1 MFELVP
7 TALPE
12 VKLIRPRR
20 FQDARGF
27 LSETYHAEKFARLGI
42 DDRFVQDNH
51 SRSQRGTLRGL
62 HFQLRHP
69 QSKLCRVVSGE
80 VLDVAVDIRVGSPTF
95 GQHVAALLSADNGL
109 MIYVP
114 RGFAH
119 GFSVLSEGADFLY
132 KCGDLY
138 RPDDEGG
145 VLYCD
150 PALAIDW
157 RVAEPVLSAKD
168 QAYRPLSAIEPSA
181 LPRYRPPGG

>member
-1 MFELVP
+1 MFELLP
-7 TALPE
+7 TAIPE

-20 FQDARGF
+20 FQDARGYF
-27 LSETYHAEKFARLGI
+27 SETWHESKFAGLGI
-42 DDRFVQDNH
+42 PDRFVQDNH

-69 QSKLCRVVSGE
+69 QSKLCRVVSGQ
-80 VLDVAVDIRVGSPTF
+80 VLDVAVDVRAGSPTF
-95 GQHVAALLSADNGL
+95 GRHVSALLDADDGL

-119 GFSVLSEGADFLY
+119 GFSVLSEQADFLY
-132 KCGDLY
+132 KCGEFY

-145 VLYCD
+145 VLYSD

-157 RVAEPVLSAKD
+157 RVDEPVLSAKD
-168 QAYRPLSAIEPSA
+168 RAYRPLSAIDPA
-181 LPRYRPPGG
+181 LLPRYRAPG